1 MPQIVS
7 VEDQSELV
15 PTSDF
20 PLLDFSFEH
29 FNPIQSRVIE
39 YYDQPANLVIAAAT
53 SSGKTACAEMLLAH
67 EQQSRGGKGMYVAPL
82 KALSQ
87 EKIDDWAGDSHG
99 FSSLNLSIC
108 TGDYR
113 LTPSRR
119 EEMIESD
126 IVLMTSEMLNS
137 RTRNFRSEQNDWL
150 RDVGTGIIDE
160 AHLLTVP
167 QRGDKLEV
175 AIMKMAALNPD
186 CRFVFLSAT
195 MPNVEDMAGWLCE
208 LTGRDT
214 VVLESNF
221 RPVPLKWNWPVYDDS
236 QWWYQYKESQKVA
249 EALYLV
255 EKYSDDKFLIFAH
268 SKATGEM
275 MCREL
280 RKKAGIETHFH
291 NADLEKAK
299 RLPLEDRF
307 RNDPKLRV
315 IVATST
321 LSQGVNLPARRVIIL
336 GVNRGPTKVPTYE
349 IEQEAGR
356 AGRPKYDKQGDV
368 YILLPRSDWQ
378 NEKRRLK
385 TPEKI
390 RSQLLQHDDK
400 EYRTFAF
407 HLVSEIAQGEVQTVE
422 DIYEW
427 YSRSLAAYQFRHLD
441 QAFVD
446 MVLDKLVAYRAV
458 RDEGGKLEVTPLGRV
473 AALFYYSPFDV
484 SNLRRNFTTL
494 FEYDREE
501 DSVWIATALAHIDSH
516 GDPPYISN
524 LEKEQLEPFR
534 NKVDYDVLSAFNNGG
549 DFIANKLKMI
559 FCYYSLMHGWRNP
572 VFAAPM
578 RGLQHDAGRLMQVLK
593 ALDGMSAKWDRRDYF
608 TRLGQRL
615 QYGVEWRLLDLVG
628 VPQIGKVRA
637 EKLWAVNI
645 RSAADV
651 AKNPK
656 LVQAVLRCSDK
667 LLAKMVDGAKKVAR

>member
-1 MPQIVS
+1 MPRIVS

-20 PLLDFSFEH
+20 PLLDFPFEY

-39 YYDQPANLVIAAAT
+39 HYDQSANLVIAAAT
-53 SSGKTACAEMLLAH
+53 SSGKTACAEMLLAY
-67 EQQSRGGKGMYVAPL
+67 EQQKRGGKGMYIAPL

-87 EKIDDWAGDSHG
+87 EKVDDWAGELHG

-113 LTPSRR
+113 LTANRR
-119 EEMIESD
+119 QELIDSD

-195 MPNVEDMAGWLCE
+195 MPNVDDMAGWLSK

-214 VVLESNF
+214 VVLESSF

-275 MCREL
+275 MCRTL
-280 RKKAGIETHFH
+280 KKEAGIETYFH
-291 NADLEKAK
+291 NAGLDKSK
-299 RLPLEDRF
+299 RLPLEERF

-315 IVATST
+315 MVATST

-336 GVNRGPTKVPTYE
+336 GAHRGLSRVPAYE

-378 NEKRRLK
+378 NEKRRVE

-390 RSQLLQHDDK
+390 RSQLLQHGGKD
-400 EYRTFAF
+400 YRTFAF
-407 HLVSEIAQGEVQTVE
+407 HLVSEIAQGDVRTVE

-427 YSRSLAAYQFRHLD
+427 YSRSLAAYQFRNLD
-441 QAFVD
+441 QDFVD
-446 MVLDKLVAYRAV
+446 TVLDRLVACRAV

-484 SNLRRNFTTL
+484 SHLRRNFSTL
-494 FEYDREE
+494 FEYEREE
-501 DSVWIATALAHIDSH
+501 DTLWAATALAHIDSH
-516 GDPPYISN
+516 GDPPFVSN
-524 LEKEQLEPFR
+524 LEKEQLLPFR
-534 NKVDYDVLSAFNNGG
+534 NKIDYDVLSAFNNGR
-549 DFIANKLKMI
+549 DFADNKLKMI
-559 FCYYSLMHGWRNP
+559 FCYYSLMNGWQNP
-572 VFAAPM
+572 VFAAVI
-578 RGLQHDAGRLMQVLK
+578 RGLRYDTGRLMQVLK
-593 ALDGMSAKWDRRDYF
+593 ALDGMSAKWGRRDYF
-608 TRLGQRL
+608 TRLGQSL
-615 QYGVEWRLLDLVG
+615 QYGVEWRLLGLIG

-651 AKNPK
+651 AKNPN
-656 LVQAVLRCSDK
+656 LVQAVLKCSDK
-667 LLAKMVDGAKKVAR
+667 MLAKIVDGAKKVAR